1 MKKYEP
7 FKMKGHELPG
17 PNQRSSSPVKNVDAD
32 PNSYIDESGRRV
44 YGDAHANIGIEG
56 TSEGIRGSGS
66 NWREAQYSDT
76 SPMAGRSYRKIRSGD
91 VDIDKLID
99 ASAGADNVVTKTQ
112 AGIGAIPVD
121 PVQSDFVPEGTQT
134 GGALMDRSDDYSHH
148 RLGKS
153 AMEKKEN
160 VDVEVT
166 VNGKKI

>member
-32 PNSYIDESGRRV
+32 PKSYIDESGRRV
-44 YGDAHANIGIEG
+44 YGDAHANVGIEG
-56 TSEGIRGSGS
+56 TSEGVRGSGS

-76 SPMAGRSYRKIRSGD
+76 SPRAGKTYTNITSGN
-91 VDIDKLID
+91 VDMDKLIG

-112 AGIGAIPVD
+112 AGIGGVSVD
-121 PVQSDFVPEGTQT
+121 PAQSDFVPEGTET
-134 GGALMDRSDDYSHH
+134 GGALMDRKDNYSG
-148 RLGKS
+148 LGT
-153 AMEKKEN
+153 AMVKKEN

>member
-32 PNSYIDESGRRV
+32 PKSYIDESGRRV
-44 YGDAHANIGIEG
+44 YGDAHANVGIEG
-56 TSEGIRGSGS
+56 TSEGVSGSGS

-76 SPMAGRSYRKIRSGD
+76 SPSAGRTYTNITSQN
-91 VDIDKLID
+91 VDMDKLIG

-112 AGIGAIPVD
+112 AGIGAVPVD
-121 PVQSDFVPEGTQT
+121 PVQSDFVPEGTET
-134 GGALMDRSDDYSHH
+134 GGALMDRKDNYSG
-148 RLGKS
+148 LGK
-153 AMEKKEN
+153 AMVKKEN